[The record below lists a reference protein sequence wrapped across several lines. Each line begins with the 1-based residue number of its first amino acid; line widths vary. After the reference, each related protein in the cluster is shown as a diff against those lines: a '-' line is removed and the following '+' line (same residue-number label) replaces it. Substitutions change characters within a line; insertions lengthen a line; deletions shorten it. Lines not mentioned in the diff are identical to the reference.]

1 MNTTT
6 LKSDIHKLIDQIDN
20 EQLLLEYYYEMKSLI
35 QKDCV
40 SAWDILTDK
49 QKKQIISS
57 WEESDDEV
65 NLFENDEVLRKYKD
79 ML

>member
-20 EQLLLEYYYEMKSLI
+20 EQLLLEFYNEMKSLI
-35 QKDCV
+35 QKNCV
-40 SAWDILTDK
+40 SAWDTLTDK
-49 QKKQIISS
+49 QKKEILLS
-57 WEESDDEV
+57 WEESEDEV
-65 NLFENDEVLRKYKD
+65 NLVENDEVLRKYKD